1 MGSGHPGEWLATP
14 PGVPALTTWK
24 IHCLL
29 AAAVS
34 VSQRLCAPHLPNPPP
49 PHRCRTTSHTRA
61 PEHSKNG
68 KYNRDRSM
76 AAARV
81 LLHDNSLAHPRAL
94 LRAVLLAGSPSS
106 LSSSYP
112 SSSARHLSTASRAA
126 AQSLTPSTSRPP
138 ASTTRSPPARQLRPF
153 TMSQPIN
160 RNPHPDFKA
169 VEASRP
175 PWDDAERFH
184 FTRTVDPEWRF
195 GDGANRLHGQGDDS
209 GKTEAKQQQQQQQ
222 QQQQEEKKHV
232 AIDPYAEGRAPGHN
246 YKLLISA
253 ITPRP
258 IAFLSTLGADGRT
271 GANLAPFSYF
281 NMLSHDPPL
290 FVVGFDR
297 GNGTS
302 PPKDSL
308 ANVLAT
314 REAVINIIGEDF
326 LEAANACSID
336 APYGAS
342 EWDVSGLTPLRDCQT
357 VRPARVAEAVVSI
370 EVKVDHVRDY
380 DRKGSP
386 GQKGCTIVVFEG
398 TRMWV
403 REDALNEQQN
413 LVDPA
418 VCLPSFPLF
427 SESHRRAREREAE
440 RGQNH

>member
-1 MGSGHPGEWLATP
+1 
-14 PGVPALTTWK
+14 
-24 IHCLL
+24 
-29 AAAVS
+29 
-34 VSQRLCAPHLPNPPP
+34 
-49 PHRCRTTSHTRA
+49 
-61 PEHSKNG
+61 
-68 KYNRDRSM
+68 M

-112 SSSARHLSTASRAA
+112 SSSTRHLSTASRAA

-169 VEASRP
+169 VEAARP

-222 QQQQEEKKHV
+222 QEEKKHV
-232 AIDPYAEGRAPGHN
+232 AIDPYAEGRAPGNN

-418 VCLPSFPLF
+418 VLRPVSRLGGISYGRLTQAVEIPRPSFEKDLGG
-427 SESHRRAREREAE
+427 REGLAKLQ
-440 RGQNH
+440 GLKN